1 MRQSGGIVVAIMGIG
16 VRSRPLGEFDK
27 IDDQESERRRHRRMA
42 IRLPVELQARR
53 EPSPHIVRTLTQNI
67 STGGLLIE
75 LDQEDFSPGEI
86 LDVSLTL
93 PAGEGVSSY
102 PTRARTRAEV
112 LRVTPSPDGT
122 SFDIAAR
129 FVERLRMG

>member
-1 MRQSGGIVVAIMGIG
+1 MRE
-16 VRSRPLGEFDK
+16 LDK
-27 IDDQESERRRHRRMA
+27 IDDPESDRRRHRRMA

-53 EPSPHIVRTLTQNI
+53 EPSPHIVRALTQNI
-67 STGGLLIE
+67 STGGLFIE

-112 LRVTPSPDGT
+112 LRVMPSDDRSRFG
-122 SFDIAAR
+122 IAAR